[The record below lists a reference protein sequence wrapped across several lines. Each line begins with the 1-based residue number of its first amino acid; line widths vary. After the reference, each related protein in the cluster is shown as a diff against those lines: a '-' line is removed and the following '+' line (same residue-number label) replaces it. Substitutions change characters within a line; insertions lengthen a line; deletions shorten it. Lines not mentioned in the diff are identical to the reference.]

1 MLQRQD
7 TRIEADQ
14 WSGLNLDFTKYPN
27 LPVWAGDIW
36 AETLMMKRPDPEGR
50 TFWAGEQ
57 QVEGL
62 GGRSMLVCLKHI
74 RRRDG

>member
-14 WSGLNLDFTKYPN
+14 WSGLNLDIPSR
-27 LPVWAGDIW
+27 PAWAGDIW

-50 TFWAGEQ
+50 AFWAGEQ

-62 GGRSMLVCLKHI
+62 
-74 RRRDG
+74 